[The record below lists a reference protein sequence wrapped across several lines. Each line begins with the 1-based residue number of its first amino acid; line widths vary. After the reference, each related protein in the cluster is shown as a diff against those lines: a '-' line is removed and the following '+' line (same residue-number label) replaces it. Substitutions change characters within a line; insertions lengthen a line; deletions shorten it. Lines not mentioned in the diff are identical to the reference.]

1 MDRGKPFSQLFDALK
16 AGKINRRQFVQQ
28 ATAFGM
34 SAAVAG
40 FVVKSFEMK
49 SASAQDAPATRPSA
63 GFENATRGEGDE
75 LKILV
80 WQAPTVLSPHTATG
94 TKDFLASMLVL
105 ESLMAINKDSLLVPM
120 LITEVP
126 TIDNGMLAA
135 DLTSVTY
142 SLLPDVVWSDGE
154 PFTAKDVEFTYKWI
168 MEPANASVSQDLYA
182 NIKSLEVVD
191 DLTVKLTFN
200 DPTLAWYIP
209 FSTSFGGQVY
219 PGHLWNYDPKNTDYI
234 NTFRS
239 NPTGTGPYKVNTFA
253 ENDQVTYVINENY
266 REANKPYFKTVNMK
280 GGGDAASA
288 ARAVLQTGDYDY
300 AWNLQVE
307 PDILA
312 DLLKSGQGILVV
324 EPGTNTETIYIN
336 HTDPDTEVD
345 GQRSELNTPHPA
357 FSDPKVRQ
365 ALAMAIDRDTIATQF
380 YGDGEPAA
388 TDYLVGIPA
397 FDSPIAPF
405 TYDAAAANA
414 LLDEAGWVKDGDVRA
429 KDGYELKFV
438 YQTSINAVRQ
448 KTQAVVKSNL
458 EDIGVDVQLKSVDAG
473 IYFDSA
479 EGNDQNIGHFY
490 ADLEMYTT
498 GPSFPFPTDYMANF
512 YTGKDAYNIA
522 QKSNG
527 WNGTNTSRYQ
537 NPDYDV
543 LYDEVLKTTDL
554 EKAAELFI
562 QMNDILV
569 TDAATIPLVQRAAS
583 KAAVSNRLLADNISR
598 GPWEGD
604 FWNIA
609 NWIVKPA

>member
-1 MDRGKPFSQLFDALK
+1 M
-16 AGKINRRQFVQQ
+16 
-28 ATAFGM
+28 
-34 SAAVAG
+34 
-40 FVVKSFEMK
+40 
-49 SASAQDAPATRPSA
+49 
-63 GFENATRGEGDE
+63 
-75 LKILV
+75 
-80 WQAPTVLSPHTATG
+80 
-94 TKDFLASMLVL
+94 
-105 ESLMAINKDSLLVPM
+105 
-120 LITEVP
+120 
-126 TIDNGMLAA
+126 
-135 DLTSVTY
+135 
-142 SLLPDVVWSDGE
+142 VWSDGE
-154 PFTAKDVEFTYKWI
+154 PFTAKDVEFTWKWI
-168 MEPANASVSQDLYA
+168 MDPENASVSHGSLCR
-182 NIKSLEVVD
+182 IKTIEVID

-200 DPTLAWYIP
+200 DADACLVR
-209 FSTSFGGQVY
+209 SLHHSFGGQVY
-219 PGHLWNYDPKNTDYI
+219 PGHLWNFDPTNTRR
-234 NTFRS
+234 TSTAFRS
-239 NPTGTGPYKVNTFA
+239 ESDRHRAVQGRYLRRKRPGHLS
-253 ENDQVTYVINENY
+253 INENY
-266 REANKPYFKTVNMK
+266 REPNKPYFETVNLK

-312 DLLKSGQGILVV
+312 DLLKAGKGILVV
-324 EPGTNTETIYIN
+324 EPGTNTETIYLN
-336 HTDPDTEVD
+336 HTDPDVEVE
-345 GQRSELNTPHPA
+345 GQRAELNTPHPA
-357 FSDPKVRQ
+357 LSDPKVRQ
-365 ALAMAIDRDTIATQF
+365 ALAMAIDRDTISTQF
-380 YGDGEPAA
+380 YGDGQPAA

-397 FDSPIAPF
+397 FDSPISPF

-414 LLDEAGWVKDGDVRA
+414 LLDEAGWVKEGDVRA

-448 KTQAVVKSNL
+448 KTQAVVKSNF
-458 EDIGVDVQLKSVDAG
+458 EDIGVEVQLKSVDAG

-498 GPSFPFPTDYMANF
+498 GPSYTFPTDYMANF
-512 YTGKDAYNIA
+512 YTGKDAYNVA

-527 WNGTNTSRYQ
+527 WNGSNASRYQ
-537 NPDYDV
+537 NPDYDA

-583 KAAVSNRLLADNISR
+583 VAAVSNRLLAENIAR

-604 FWNIA
+604 FWNVA